1 MSMKLSKKF
10 KKEPVEFKE
19 MVEEH
24 INLDYAEIEKI
35 IAKTIKNQ
43 EKVKK

>member
-1 MSMKLSKKF
+1 MKLSKKF
-10 KKEPVEFKE
+10 KKEPVEFRE

-24 INLDYAEIEKI
+24 IDLDYAEMEKI